1 MLPITPFA
9 KSGLSLWTTSW
20 WKPLCPEIRITAY
33 QYFNRQHLR
42 NCPSS
47 NDIVRPTLIMDL
59 SICPDATSRDA
70 VLLLQP
76 RYSARPLMP
85 CIRLDALCWR
95 SARCS
100 SIHSSNCATV
110 RSVTIVVGVISISIL
125 WIKWMI
131 RLCVL
136 NGHLRRPTNLSVP
149 SGSLLVF
156 ILNQF
161 VDLLSWCAIPGEE
174 GIRQSVNPKDC
185 Q

>member
-1 MLPITPFA
+1 MEMTIALCTQEYSQPLCYHYTIRQIRA
-9 KSGLSLWTTSW
+9 KKAYDIMSLDE
-20 WKPLCPEIRITAY
+20 KPLCPEIRITAY

-42 NCPSS
+42 SCPSS
-47 NDIVRPTLIMDL
+47 KEIVRPTLIMDL

-136 NGHLRRPTNLSVP
+136 NGYL
-149 SGSLLVF
+149 
-156 ILNQF
+156 
-161 VDLLSWCAIPGEE
+161 
-174 GIRQSVNPKDC
+174 
-185 Q
+185 